1 MKSPIV
7 EIASPSTAFNSAEAF
22 QEYRADAAAY
32 ERAVSEYTQ
41 GTLHEENLWRALA
54 GLGFGV
60 DEIEWHVDN
69 PGKRMSQ
76 SFV

>member
-1 MKSPIV
+1 MIV
-7 EIASPSTAFNSAEAF
+7 ASLSTALNDAEAF
-22 QEYRADAAAY
+22 QEHRADY
-32 ERAVSEYTQ
+32 ERTVREYAQ
-41 GTLHEENLWRALA
+41 GALHEENLWRTLA

-76 SFV
+76 EAV

>member
-1 MKSPIV
+1 MKIPLVDITSL
-7 EIASPSTAFNSAEAF
+7 STAFSNAKAS

-32 ERAVSEYTQ
+32 ERAVREYAQ
-41 GTLHEENLWRALA
+41 GTLREESLWRALA

-76 SFV
+76 SFI

>member
-1 MKSPIV
+1 MLDRAAIAPIV
-7 EIASPSTAFNSAEAF
+7 RGETP
-22 QEYRADAAAY
+22 Y
-32 ERAVSEYTQ
+32 ERAVREYAQ
-41 GTLHEENLWRALA
+41 GTLREENLWRALA

-69 PGKRMSQ
+69 PGQRMSQ

>member
-1 MKSPIV
+1 MIV
-7 EIASPSTAFNSAEAF
+7 ASPSSVLNDTEAF
-22 QEYRADAAAY
+22 QEHHADAAAY
-32 ERAVSEYTQ
+32 ERAVREYAQ
-41 GTLHEENLWRALA
+41 GALHEENLWRTLA

-76 SFV
+76 EAV

>member
-1 MKSPIV
+1 MKFPLAD
-7 EIASPSTAFNSAEAF
+7 IAPPNTAFNNAEVF
-22 QEYRADAAAY
+22 QEDRADAAAY
-32 ERAVSEYTQ
+32 ERAVRAYAQ
-41 GTLHEENLWRALA
+41 GALHEENLWRALA